1 MREKPKPKQKET
13 GMNYEEHK
21 QQKPTSHSDQKW
33 LTDQEDMYRELEI
46 LEALRCMGISN
57 NELIKLGVEI

>member
-1 MREKPKPKQKET
+1 
-13 GMNYEEHK
+13 MNYEEHK

>member
-1 MREKPKPKQKET
+1 
-13 GMNYEEHK
+13 MNNEEHK
-21 QQKPTSHSDQKW
+21 QISHSDQKW